1 MLKVIGTYRD
11 EKDSD
16 KGSLSLV
23 VQGCEHHTS
32 EPS

>member
-11 EKDSD
+11 EIADSD

-23 VQGCEHHTS
+23 VQGCWKDTF
-32 EPS
+32 